1 MSLAY
6 VIDTDWII
14 DHFNG
19 VEPITRQL
27 IEFQAAGLA
36 VSIISLAELYEG
48 VHYSRDPVRSRTLL
62 MRFLAGVTVL
72 PIDDDICDIFGR
84 ERGKLRQQKRA
95 IGDFDL
101 LIASTC
107 LRHGL
112 TLCSN
117 NRRHFEMVEGLQIVS
132 WS

>member
-19 VEPITRQL
+19 VEPITRRL
-27 IEFQAAGLA
+27 IEFQTAGLA

-48 VHYSRDPVRSRTLL
+48 VHYSSDPVRSRALL
-62 MRFLAGVTVL
+62 VRFLAGVTVL
-72 PIDDDICDIFGR
+72 PIDDEICDIFGR